1 MIEDILQ
8 AQPQAQKL
16 VEKSQTR
23 SAEFEKYLKEST
35 QNLEGLKAS
44 SIKPAQSKES
54 KTQKTSM
61 TESKIESSEA
71 KEAKKAA
78 PKAAPNTT
86 ELLAASLSP
95 EALKSQESTTLA
107 KAPKDTPLAQA
118 LKAAQDQG
126 TKGTQERQAL
136 QDRATNTAPKPVA
149 AINPN
154 DSKTLED
161 VQNLAKEKGLN
172 PTRVTALETQ
182 EVAQKPKRTPESAK
196 QKIEYEAENAEDR
209 VAVINR
215 GRQKPKNITSKIS
228 NIYEES
234 KAEQGGSTLGSM
246 LGLKDLPRQI

>member
-1 MIEDILQ
+1 MSFESDLKRLEDISE
-8 AQPQAQKL
+8 KL
-16 VEKSQTR
+16 KDDATGLEESLKLYEEA
-23 SAEFEKYLKEST
+23 SAL
-35 QNLEGLKAS
+35 N
-44 SIKPAQSKES
+44 
-54 KTQKTSM
+54 
-61 TESKIESSEA
+61 
-71 KEAKKAA
+71 KKL
-78 PKAAPNTT
+78 T
-86 ELLAASLSP
+86 
-95 EALKSQESTTLA
+95 
-107 KAPKDTPLAQA
+107 
-118 LKAAQDQG
+118 
-126 TKGTQERQAL
+126 
-136 QDRATNTAPKPVA
+136 
-149 AINPN
+149 
-154 DSKTLED
+154 KTLED

>member
-44 SIKPAQSKES
+44 SIKPAQTKES
-54 KTQKTSM
+54 KAQKTSI
-61 TESKIESSEA
+61 ESHTESSEA
-71 KEAKKAA
+71 KEAKKAVS
-78 PKAAPNTT
+78 KTAPNTT

-136 QDRATNTAPKPVA
+136 QDMATNLAPKPVA
-149 AINPN
+149 AINPS